1 MGDRHDDLQDELL
14 TAYDVQL
21 RREPGT
27 LPPGW
32 QVEHLTEPAPVLRLT
47 APEGA
52 QWGDGVVWSDL
63 DESNADAAI
72 ADSVDYF
79 RGLGRSFEWKHHG
92 YDKPVDL
99 PDRLR
104 AAGLE
109 PDPEET
115 LVAGRV
121 EDVVQRLAG
130 APAPEGVTLR
140 HLREDRKGRAE
151 DWDGIRELHTLVWDE
166 DASGLVREVSAE
178 QASDPDG
185 MSVHLAVAEDGTV
198 VCAAWTRFHRGTDF
212 ASLWGGSTLAAYRR
226 RGIYKALVARRA
238 GEAAERGFRY
248 LQVDASDDSR
258 PILER
263 LGLRKL
269 TSTTPFIWRPPS

>member
-1 MGDRHDDLQDELL
+1 MGDLHDDLQDELL
-14 TAYDVQL
+14 AAYDVQL
-21 RREPGT
+21 RRAPGKM
-27 LPPGW
+27 PPGW
-32 QVEHLTEPAPVLRLT
+32 QVEHLDRPAPVLRLT

-63 DESNADAAI
+63 DESTADAAI
-72 ADSVDYF
+72 AASVDYF
-79 RGLGRSFEWKHHG
+79 RELGRTFEWKHHG
-92 YDKPVDL
+92 YDRPDDL

-104 AAGLE
+104 SAGLE

-121 EDVVQRLAG
+121 EDVVERLAG

-140 HLREDRKGRAE
+140 HLREDPDGRGQ
-151 DWDGIRELHTLVWDE
+151 DWDGIRELHTAVWDE
-166 DASGLVREVSAE
+166 DATGLVREVSAE
-178 QASDPDG
+178 QASDPG
-185 MSVHLAVAEDGTV
+185 AMSVHLAVAEDGTV
-198 VCAAWTRFHRGTDF
+198 VCAAWTRFHQGTDF
-212 ASLWGGSTLAAYRR
+212 ASLWGGSTLPAYRR

-238 GEAAERGFRY
+238 AEAAERGFRY

-269 TSTTPFIWRPPS
+269 TSTTPFIWRPAG